1 MPVDLTFHAGVETP
15 EQYNARVAAG
25 RGDTPEEL
33 GSMNQATSTAYG
45 AAKAPVPAP
54 DTAAATDTNGLTSAD
69 YEKAAKELGYD
80 SYAAFTQDVFAKPS
94 QSTQDFYNSAYSTAG
109 LDAVANEINSRQN
122 DLATATSSINEN
134 PWLHEAS
141 RVGRVRNLTNLA
153 NANIKNLQSD
163 YKTKLTAVEDVVKK
177 HATDLT
183 ENDKLN
189 QLKLKHLETLAKA
202 SASDR
207 TAATKADQAT
217 VKEENAPPKTLKAGN
232 TVYAWNP
239 ASKQFEQ
246 QFTAATTPK
255 TAKEFNFTPK
265 QLLTLQ
271 TRGLD
276 SASANGILADI
287 KAGHDLESIRQNMKS
302 QKLDP
307 GLLDQV
313 MYYVDPQHNK
323 PSTASTVVTY

>member
-1 MPVDLTFHAGVETP
+1 VVTPVP
-15 EQYNARVAAG
+15 AA
-25 RGDTPEEL
+25 T
-33 GSMNQATSTAYG
+33 
-45 AAKAPVPAP
+45 PAP
-54 DTAAATDTNGLTSAD
+54 DTAATDTSGLTSAD

-94 QSTQDFYNSAYSTAG
+94 QSTQDFYNQAYSTAG
-109 LDAVANEINSRQN
+109 LDTVANEINSRQN
-122 DLATATSSINEN
+122 DLADATNSINEN

-141 RVGRVRNLTNLA
+141 RAGRVKNLTTLA
-153 NANIKNLQSD
+153 TANIKNLQDD

-177 HATDLT
+177 HSTDMT
-183 ENDKLN
+183 ANDKLN

-207 TAATKADQAT
+207 AAATKAGQAA
-217 VKEENAPPKTLKAGN
+217 VKETTVAPKTLKAGN

-246 QFTAATTPK
+246 QFTAPAKAATPK
-255 TAKEFNFTPK
+255 SVKEFNLTPK
-265 QLLTLQ
+265 QLTSLQ

-323 PSTASTVVTY
+323 PSTAQTH